1 MKILNTQ
8 WINDQWSVPLDENFD
23 SPNTLV
29 LVFGCSKFFDLKKP
43 YDELEQRF
51 PMSTLMGCSTS
62 GEIFGSEIFDESLSV
77 AIVRF
82 SQTQVKKVS
91 MPIEKADLSY
101 KVGKELANQL
111 FDSDL
116 KAVFLLSD
124 GLNVNGTQLIQG
136 IKDILSNKVVIS
148 GGLAGDGSEFNNTWI
163 LDDHYPVSKA
173 VAMVGFY
180 GDSLN
185 VRSSSV
191 GGWDV
196 FGPERIITKSEAN
209 VLYELDHKPALQLY
223 KKYLGNKAKDLPGSA
238 LLFPLSLTSE
248 FMGRQGVVRTILS
261 VDESSQ
267 SMTFAGDMP
276 QGSKAQLMRANF
288 DRLVDGAST
297 AATQARFINQNGTD
311 PLLSI
316 AISCVGRRLVL
327 GERIEDE
334 TEAVLEILPKNTV
347 QVGFYSYGEISS
359 GELGNCDLHNQTMT
373 LTTISES

>member
-1 MKILNTQ
+1 MKIFKTQ
-8 WINDQWSVPLDENFD
+8 WINDQWSVPLDGNFD

-43 YDELEQRF
+43 YDELRERL
-51 PMSTLMGCSTS
+51 PKSTLMGCSTS
-62 GEIFGSEIFDESLSV
+62 GEIYGSEVFDESLSV

-91 MPIEKADLSY
+91 MSIEKADLSY
-101 KVGKELANQL
+101 DVGKELANQL

-136 IKDILSNKVVIS
+136 INDILSNKVVIS

-163 LDDHYPVSKA
+163 LDDHYPVSKV

-248 FMGRQGVVRTILS
+248 FMGRQGVVRTVLS

-297 AATQARFINQNGTD
+297 AATQASLTNQNGTG